1 MLQTDNFQE
10 KEIDYKDIIYKILSH
25 WYLFVIGIIISF
37 IIVFFH
43 NKFEQTEYKVSTTIL
58 INDSQTVPDP
68 QAIIG
73 FNLYNKQ
80 GKLQNEIEILKT
92 YTLKQKV
99 INALNLDVS
108 YYRKD
113 RFISK
118 EMYNKSPFSVEFNP
132 LIPQPVNCN
141 FQVEIMAKNSVRL
154 ALIAE
159 NVKLF
164 DFIDEKVK
172 SIVNNIAIDDI
183 YEIGENIENEH
194 FNFRIIL
201 TNNYDPI
208 LHDNIDFYF
217 VFNDSKAKF
226 SQFPVINID
235 PVKES
240 SIIAVSITGNNIQKS
255 VDFLNELTAAF
266 LQKEVD
272 KKNRVADKTLLFLDN
287 HLGEIT
293 DSLSYSEKSLQE
305 YQSKRGALNL
315 DFQTQNLYNKL
326 ERLQN
331 SKAEI
336 LVNQKYYNYL
346 YDIFT
351 ENDEI
356 QDIAASSIMNVE
368 NILLNSQI
376 IQLTQLQSELNSIK
390 FNTKKDNPYIIALE
404 DKITNS
410 KKAIIENIKNEKKT
424 SQIALNDLDLRIDQI
439 NETVNQFPKTQR
451 ELFGFERKFKLNDAL
466 YTYLLQKRSET
477 LIAKASNLPLN
488 EILDPARTDKYGIVS
503 SNKKLNYIIGI
514 ILALII
520 PGIIVYL
527 KYFLSD
533 KVISNKDVEENI
545 NLPILGYILRNKQK
559 ENNLVFDNPNSV
571 IAESFR
577 TLRTNIQFSSNSNQ
591 VILITSSMKCEGK
604 SFVSLNLASC
614 LALNNKKT
622 ILLKFDL
629 RNPIL
634 FINDVIKKEGLSNYL
649 SGLCEIEDIIQ
660 QTHFENLDIITFGPI
675 PPNPSELIAKK
686 QTELLFASLRD
697 QYDSIV
703 VDTPPIGVI
712 SDALLLSKFS
722 DVVFLIVRHN
732 FTRRKILKNL
742 INNLKLKKVENL
754 NLIVNDINLNNK
766 LSGYNYYGYGLNY
779 DYSYNYKNN

>member
-1 MLQTDNFQE
+1 
-10 KEIDYKDIIYKILSH
+10 
-25 WYLFVIGIIISF
+25 
-37 IIVFFH
+37 
-43 NKFEQTEYKVSTTIL
+43 
-58 INDSQTVPDP
+58 
-68 QAIIG
+68 
-73 FNLYNKQ
+73 
-80 GKLQNEIEILKT
+80 
-92 YTLKQKV
+92 
-99 INALNLDVS
+99 
-108 YYRKD
+108 
-113 RFISK
+113 
-118 EMYNKSPFSVEFNP
+118 
-132 LIPQPVNCN
+132 
-141 FQVEIMAKNSVRL
+141 
-154 ALIAE
+154 
-159 NVKLF
+159 
-164 DFIDEKVK
+164 
-172 SIVNNIAIDDI
+172 
-183 YEIGENIENEH
+183 
-194 FNFRIIL
+194 
-201 TNNYDPI
+201 
-208 LHDNIDFYF
+208 
-217 VFNDSKAKF
+217 
-226 SQFPVINID
+226 
-235 PVKES
+235 
-240 SIIAVSITGNNIQKS
+240 
-255 VDFLNELTAAF
+255 
-266 LQKEVD
+266 
-272 KKNRVADKTLLFLDN
+272 
-287 HLGEIT
+287 
-293 DSLSYSEKSLQE
+293 
-305 YQSKRGALNL
+305 
-315 DFQTQNLYNKL
+315 
-326 ERLQN
+326 
-331 SKAEI
+331 
-336 LVNQKYYNYL
+336 
-346 YDIFT
+346 
-351 ENDEI
+351 
-356 QDIAASSIMNVE
+356 
-368 NILLNSQI
+368 
-376 IQLTQLQSELNSIK
+376 TQLQSELNSIK

-533 KVISNKDVEENI
+533 KVISNKDVEENV

-660 QTHFENLDIITFGPI
+660 QT
-675 PPNPSELIAKK
+675 
-686 QTELLFASLRD
+686 
-697 QYDSIV
+697 
-703 VDTPPIGVI
+703 
-712 SDALLLSKFS
+712 
-722 DVVFLIVRHN
+722 
-732 FTRRKILKNL
+732 
-742 INNLKLKKVENL
+742 
-754 NLIVNDINLNNK
+754 
-766 LSGYNYYGYGLNY
+766 
-779 DYSYNYKNN
+779 